1 MRLNI
6 AGRCRQTCRV
16 ENCIFT
22 LLQEKKLSEDD
33 QLNIFYRKC
42 KTDNSFNSLAVEF
55 GVTPRVISSVYE
67 HVENILFSHASE
79 NIWFL
84 SEEENKQTMPE
95 SFKKKYPDCRG
106 IIDCFEIKVG
116 NNQKMLM

>member
-1 MRLNI
+1 MI
-6 AGRCRQTCRV
+6 TCKT
-16 ENCIFT
+16 ENGIFT
-22 LLQEKKLSEDD
+22 LVQEKKLSEDD
-33 QLNIFYRKC
+33 QLNIFYRNC

-55 GVTPRVISSVYE
+55 GVTPRVISNVYE
-67 HVENILFSHASE
+67 HVETILFSHASE

-116 NNQKMLM
+116 NNQKMHTN